1 MQHGNMLKPS
11 DQDTIALAMAVEDR
25 FLDLCGLWQRVRG
38 VEVEFPIPES
48 LNSDMLRW
56 REMRVRH
63 KAGDFRNTEAEL
75 QSVKAVAQFTLDMN
89 CDLRGQE
96 KKVLQW
102 T

>member
-1 MQHGNMLKPS
+1 MQYFDELKPS
-11 DQDTIALAMAVEDR
+11 SPDDFALAQAVEDR
-25 FLDLCGLWQRVRG
+25 FLDLSGAWSRVRG
-38 VEVEFPIPES
+38 VSLPIPES
-48 LNSDMLRW
+48 LNYDMLRW
-56 REMRVRH
+56 RTMRVRH